1 MKFPKFFHI
10 GNKHVLHPARFSSS
24 KQSIKSKRNNSGLN
38 AATGNQIMIIH
49 LAFKRKQ
56 QETEKQFDALKSRN
70 KIHASS
76 Y

>member
-1 MKFPKFFHI
+1 VTIPGIIPF

-24 KQSIKSKRNNSGLN
+24 KQSIKSKISNSRLN